1 MFRSNSRYA
10 QQPVAAYVDADGRL
24 RPYVLLREVPARPE
38 PSVADPVHVVVDG
51 DRIDRVAW
59 KHLGD
64 PELFWRICDAN
75 GAMHPDELTDVAG
88 RRLIVPIDQRRH
100 QP

>member
-10 QQPVAAYVDADGRL
+10 NQPISTFVDREGRV
-24 RPYVLLREVPARPE
+24 RPFVLLREVPQPPT
-38 PSVADPVHVVVDG
+38 PSGADPVHVVVDDDRL
-51 DRIDRVAW
+51 DRIAW
-59 KHLGD
+59 ARLGD

-75 GAMHPDELTDVAG
+75 GALQPEELTTVAG
-88 RRLIVPIDQRRH
+88 RRLIVPIDQRRP